1 MLVKTYHYV
10 EGEQQWLYDEENN
23 RYYRRAFHIDL
34 RSGKKGPRGYEFRH
48 FKEIGKSINLSSNMV
63 QKISSNMFDTDSR
76 QSSIDYIY
84 SMINR
89 ESIRAQIR
97 SMLNDNIAYAI
108 VKLQQLKAIV
118 VDDAGN
124 ITSNRYL
131 PSDLIKKYIYD
142 KQSVNVNEL
151 SGNDY
156 YIAIGS
162 AVIQGMSD
170 ISEFE
175 KLCHGDIAYHKNID
189 GVTKRYSGIV
199 STTSLTSEKGTMRNA
214 FDEED
219 RLFDSSTY
227 NSVTLNTTMVVNQ
240 AKYKGE
246 AYRALGLSEDMIKI
260 YLEDNNIKVSI
271 DTSDVLDANG
281 NIKDNYRKA
290 KLINRLLQFR
300 DEKRL
305 KVMINGEPMSDA

>member
-1 MLVKTYHYV
+1 
-10 EGEQQWLYDEENN
+10 LYDEVND

-48 FKEIGKSINLSSNMV
+48 FKDIGKSINLSSNMV

-76 QSSIDYIY
+76 QSSIDYVY
-84 SMINR
+84 NMINR
-89 ESIRAQIR
+89 ESIRKQIR

-108 VKLQQLKAIV
+108 VKLQQLKAII

-131 PSDLIKKYIYD
+131 PSDLIKKYIYG
-142 KQSVNVNEL
+142 KQSVNINEL

-156 YIAIGS
+156 YRAIGS

-199 STTSLTSEKGTMRNA
+199 STTSLTSEKGTIRNA

-219 RLFDSSTY
+219 RLFDSNTY

-246 AYRALGLSEDMIKI
+246 AYRALGLSDDMVKI
-260 YLEDNNIKVSI
+260 YLEDNNIKVNI
-271 DTSDVLDANG
+271 DTSDVLDDNG
-281 NIKDNYRKA
+281 NIKDSYRKA
-290 KLINRLLQFR
+290 KLISRLLQFR
-300 DEKRL
+300 EERRL

>member
-1 MLVKTYHYV
+1 M
-10 EGEQQWLYDEENN
+10 YDEVND

-48 FKEIGKSINLSSNMV
+48 FKDIGKSINLSSNMV

-76 QSSIDYIY
+76 QSSIDYVY
-84 SMINR
+84 DMINR
-89 ESIRAQIR
+89 ESIRKQIR

-108 VKLQQLKAIV
+108 VKLQQLKAII

-131 PSDLIKKYIYD
+131 PSDLIKKYIYG
-142 KQSVNVNEL
+142 KQSVNINEL

-156 YIAIGS
+156 YRAIGS

-199 STTSLTSEKGTMRNA
+199 STTSLTSEKGTIRNA

-219 RLFDSSTY
+219 RLFDSNTY

-246 AYRALGLSEDMIKI
+246 AYRALGLSENMVKI
-260 YLEDNNIKVSI
+260 YLEDNNIKVNI
-271 DTSDVLDANG
+271 DTSDVLDDNG
-281 NIKDNYRKA
+281 NIKDSYRKA
-290 KLINRLLQFR
+290 KLISRLLQFR
-300 DEKRL
+300 EERRL

>member
-1 MLVKTYHYV
+1 
-10 EGEQQWLYDEENN
+10 LYDEVND

-48 FKEIGKSINLSSNMV
+48 FKDIGKSINLSSNMV

-76 QSSIDYIY
+76 QSSIDYVY
-84 SMINR
+84 DMINR
-89 ESIRAQIR
+89 ESIRKQIR

-108 VKLQQLKAIV
+108 VKLQQLKAII

-131 PSDLIKKYIYD
+131 PSDLIKKYIYG
-142 KQSVNVNEL
+142 KQSVNINEL

-156 YIAIGS
+156 YRAIGS

-199 STTSLTSEKGTMRNA
+199 STTSLTSEKGTIRNA

-219 RLFDSSTY
+219 RLFDSNTY

-246 AYRALGLSEDMIKI
+246 AYRALGLSDDMIKI
-260 YLEDNNIKVSI
+260 YLEDNNIKVNI
-271 DTSDVLDANG
+271 DTSDVLDDNG
-281 NIKDNYRKA
+281 NIKDSYRKA
-290 KLINRLLQFR
+290 KLISRLLQFR
-300 DEKRL
+300 EERRL

>member
-1 MLVKTYHYV
+1 
-10 EGEQQWLYDEENN
+10 LYDEVND

-48 FKEIGKSINLSSNMV
+48 FKDIGKSINLSSNMM

-76 QSSIDYIY
+76 QSSIDYVY
-84 SMINR
+84 DMINR
-89 ESIRAQIR
+89 ESIRKQIR

-108 VKLQQLKAIV
+108 VKLQQLKAII

-131 PSDLIKKYIYD
+131 PSDLIKKYIYG
-142 KQSVNVNEL
+142 KQSVNINEL

-156 YIAIGS
+156 YRAIGS

-199 STTSLTSEKGTMRNA
+199 STTSLTSEKGTIRNA

-219 RLFDSSTY
+219 RLFDSNTY

-246 AYRALGLSEDMIKI
+246 AYRALGLSDDMIKI
-260 YLEDNNIKVSI
+260 YLEDNNIKVNI
-271 DTSDVLDANG
+271 DTSDVLDDNG
-281 NIKDNYRKA
+281 NIKDSYRKA
-290 KLINRLLQFR
+290 KLISRLLQFR
-300 DEKRL
+300 EERRL

>member
-1 MLVKTYHYV
+1 
-10 EGEQQWLYDEENN
+10 LYDEVND

-48 FKEIGKSINLSSNMV
+48 FKDIGKSINLSSNMV

-76 QSSIDYIY
+76 QSSIDYVY
-84 SMINR
+84 DMINR
-89 ESIRAQIR
+89 ESIRKQIR

-108 VKLQQLKAIV
+108 VKLQQLKAIM

-131 PSDLIKKYIYD
+131 PSDLIKKYIYG
-142 KQSVNVNEL
+142 KQSVNINEL

-156 YIAIGS
+156 YRAIGS

-199 STTSLTSEKGTMRNA
+199 STTSLTSEKGTIRNA

-219 RLFDSSTY
+219 RLFDSNTY

-246 AYRALGLSEDMIKI
+246 AYRALGLSDDMIKI
-260 YLEDNNIKVSI
+260 YLEDNNIKVNI
-271 DTSDVLDANG
+271 DTSDVLDDNG
-281 NIKDNYRKA
+281 NIKDSYRKA
-290 KLINRLLQFR
+290 KLISRLLQFR
-300 DEKRL
+300 EERRL

>member
-1 MLVKTYHYV
+1 
-10 EGEQQWLYDEENN
+10 LYDEVND

-48 FKEIGKSINLSSNMV
+48 FKDIGKSINLSSNMV
-63 QKISSNMFDTDSR
+63 QKISSNIFDTDSR
-76 QSSIDYIY
+76 QSSIDYVY
-84 SMINR
+84 DMINR
-89 ESIRAQIR
+89 ESIRKQIR

-108 VKLQQLKAIV
+108 VKLQQLKAII

-131 PSDLIKKYIYD
+131 PSDLIKKYIYG
-142 KQSVNVNEL
+142 KQSVNINEL

-156 YIAIGS
+156 YRAIGS

-199 STTSLTSEKGTMRNA
+199 STTSLTSEKGTMRNV

-219 RLFDSSTY
+219 RLFDSNAY

-246 AYRALGLSEDMIKI
+246 AYRALGLSENMVKI
-260 YLEDNNIKVSI
+260 YLEDNNIKVNI
-271 DTSDVLDANG
+271 DTSDVLDADG

-300 DEKRL
+300 EERRL
-305 KVMINGEPMSDA
+305 KVMINGEPMTDA

>member
-1 MLVKTYHYV
+1 
-10 EGEQQWLYDEENN
+10 LYDEVND

-48 FKEIGKSINLSSNMV
+48 FKDIGKSINLSSNMV

-76 QSSIDYIY
+76 QSSIDYVY
-84 SMINR
+84 DMINR
-89 ESIRAQIR
+89 ESIRKQIR

-131 PSDLIKKYIYD
+131 PSDLIKKYIYG
-142 KQSVNVNEL
+142 KQSVNINEL

-156 YIAIGS
+156 YRAIGS

-199 STTSLTSEKGTMRNA
+199 STTSLTSEKGTIRNA

-219 RLFDSSTY
+219 RLFDSNTY

-246 AYRALGLSEDMIKI
+246 AYRALGLSDDMVKI
-260 YLEDNNIKVSI
+260 YLEDNNIKVNI
-271 DTSDVLDANG
+271 DTSDVLDDNG
-281 NIKDNYRKA
+281 NIKDSYRKA
-290 KLINRLLQFR
+290 KLISRLLQFR
-300 DEKRL
+300 EERRL

>member
-1 MLVKTYHYV
+1 M
-10 EGEQQWLYDEENN
+10 YDEVND

-48 FKEIGKSINLSSNMV
+48 FKDIGKSINLSSNMV

-76 QSSIDYIY
+76 QSSIDYVY
-84 SMINR
+84 DMINR
-89 ESIRAQIR
+89 ESIRKQIR

-108 VKLQQLKAIV
+108 VKLQQLKAII

-131 PSDLIKKYIYD
+131 PSDLIKKYIYG
-142 KQSVNVNEL
+142 KQSVNINEL

-156 YIAIGS
+156 YRAIGS

-199 STTSLTSEKGTMRNA
+199 STTSLTSEKGTIRNA

-219 RLFDSSTY
+219 RLFDSNTY

-246 AYRALGLSEDMIKI
+246 AYRALGLSDDMIKI
-260 YLEDNNIKVSI
+260 YLEDNNIKVNI
-271 DTSDVLDANG
+271 DTSDVLDDNG
-281 NIKDNYRKA
+281 NIKDSYRKA
-290 KLINRLLQFR
+290 KLISRLLQFR
-300 DEKRL
+300 EERRL

>member
-1 MLVKTYHYV
+1 M
-10 EGEQQWLYDEENN
+10 YDEVND

-48 FKEIGKSINLSSNMV
+48 FKDIGKSINLSSNMV

-76 QSSIDYIY
+76 QSSIDYVY
-84 SMINR
+84 NMINR
-89 ESIRAQIR
+89 ESIRKQIR

-108 VKLQQLKAIV
+108 VKLQQLKAII

-131 PSDLIKKYIYD
+131 PSDLIKKYIYG
-142 KQSVNVNEL
+142 KQSVNINEL

-156 YIAIGS
+156 YRAIGS

-199 STTSLTSEKGTMRNA
+199 STTSLTSEKGTIRNA

-219 RLFDSSTY
+219 RLFDSNTY

-246 AYRALGLSEDMIKI
+246 AYRALGLSDDMIKI
-260 YLEDNNIKVSI
+260 YLEDNNIKVNI
-271 DTSDVLDANG
+271 DTSDVLDDNG
-281 NIKDNYRKA
+281 NIKDSYRKA
-290 KLINRLLQFR
+290 KLISRLLQFR
-300 DEKRL
+300 EERRL

>member
-1 MLVKTYHYV
+1 M
-10 EGEQQWLYDEENN
+10 YDEVND

-48 FKEIGKSINLSSNMV
+48 FKDIGKSINLSSNMV

-76 QSSIDYIY
+76 QSSIDYVY
-84 SMINR
+84 DMINR
-89 ESIRAQIR
+89 ESIRKQIR

-108 VKLQQLKAIV
+108 VKLQQLKAII

-131 PSDLIKKYIYD
+131 PSDLIKKYIYG
-142 KQSVNVNEL
+142 KQFVNINEL

-156 YIAIGS
+156 YRAVGS

-219 RLFDSSTY
+219 RLFDSNTY

-246 AYRALGLSEDMIKI
+246 AYRALGLSENMVKI
-260 YLEDNNIKVSI
+260 YLEDNNIKVNI
-271 DTSDVLDANG
+271 DTSDVLDADG

-300 DEKRL
+300 EERRL

>member
-1 MLVKTYHYV
+1 
-10 EGEQQWLYDEENN
+10 LYDEVND

-48 FKEIGKSINLSSNMV
+48 FKDIGKSINLSSNMV

-76 QSSIDYIY
+76 QSSIDYVY
-84 SMINR
+84 DMINR
-89 ESIRAQIR
+89 ESIRKQIR

-108 VKLQQLKAIV
+108 VKLQQLKAII

-131 PSDLIKKYIYD
+131 PSDLIKKYIYG
-142 KQSVNVNEL
+142 KQSVNINEL

-156 YIAIGS
+156 YRAIGS

-199 STTSLTSEKGTMRNA
+199 STTSLTSEKGTIRNA

-219 RLFDSSTY
+219 RLFDSNTY

-246 AYRALGLSEDMIKI
+246 AYRALGLSDDMVKI
-260 YLEDNNIKVSI
+260 YLEDNNIKVNI
-271 DTSDVLDANG
+271 DTSDVLDDNG
-281 NIKDNYRKA
+281 NIKDSYRKA
-290 KLINRLLQFR
+290 KLISRLLQFR
-300 DEKRL
+300 EERRL

>member
-1 MLVKTYHYV
+1 
-10 EGEQQWLYDEENN
+10 LYDEVND
-23 RYYRRAFHIDL
+23 RYCRRAFHIDL

-48 FKEIGKSINLSSNMV
+48 FKDIGKSINLSSNMV

-76 QSSIDYIY
+76 QSSIDYVY
-84 SMINR
+84 DMINR
-89 ESIRAQIR
+89 ESIRKQIR

-108 VKLQQLKAIV
+108 VKLQQLKAII

-131 PSDLIKKYIYD
+131 PSDLIKKYIYG
-142 KQSVNVNEL
+142 KQSVNINEL

-156 YIAIGS
+156 YRAIGS

-199 STTSLTSEKGTMRNA
+199 STTSLTSEKGTIRNA

-219 RLFDSSTY
+219 RLFDSNTY

-246 AYRALGLSEDMIKI
+246 AYRALGLSDDMIKI
-260 YLEDNNIKVSI
+260 YLEDNNIKVNI
-271 DTSDVLDANG
+271 DTSDVLDDNG
-281 NIKDNYRKA
+281 NIKDSYRKA
-290 KLINRLLQFR
+290 KLISRLLQFR
-300 DEKRL
+300 EERRL

>member
-1 MLVKTYHYV
+1 
-10 EGEQQWLYDEENN
+10 
-23 RYYRRAFHIDL
+23 
-34 RSGKKGPRGYEFRH
+34 
-48 FKEIGKSINLSSNMV
+48 MV

-76 QSSIDYIY
+76 QSSIDYVY
-84 SMINR
+84 DMINR
-89 ESIRAQIR
+89 ESIRKQIR

-108 VKLQQLKAIV
+108 VKLQQLKAII

-131 PSDLIKKYIYD
+131 PSDLIKKYIYG
-142 KQSVNVNEL
+142 KQSVNINEL

-156 YIAIGS
+156 YRAIGS

-199 STTSLTSEKGTMRNA
+199 STTSLTSEKGTMRNV

-219 RLFDSSTY
+219 RLFDSNTY

-246 AYRALGLSEDMIKI
+246 AYRALGLSENMVKI
-260 YLEDNNIKVSI
+260 YLEDNNIKVNI
-271 DTSDVLDANG
+271 DTSDVLDADG

-300 DEKRL
+300 EERRL

>member
-1 MLVKTYHYV
+1 
-10 EGEQQWLYDEENN
+10 
-23 RYYRRAFHIDL
+23 
-34 RSGKKGPRGYEFRH
+34 
-48 FKEIGKSINLSSNMV
+48 
-63 QKISSNMFDTDSR
+63 MFDTDSR
-76 QSSIDYIY
+76 QSSIDYVY
-84 SMINR
+84 NMINR
-89 ESIRAQIR
+89 ESIRKQIR

-108 VKLQQLKAIV
+108 VKLQQLKAII

-131 PSDLIKKYIYD
+131 PSDLIKKYIYG
-142 KQSVNVNEL
+142 KQSVNINEL

-156 YIAIGS
+156 YRAIGS

-199 STTSLTSEKGTMRNA
+199 STTSLTSEKGTIRNA

-219 RLFDSSTY
+219 RLFDSNTY

-246 AYRALGLSEDMIKI
+246 AYRALGLSDDMIKI
-260 YLEDNNIKVSI
+260 YLEDNNIKVNI
-271 DTSDVLDANG
+271 DTSDVLDDNG
-281 NIKDNYRKA
+281 NIKDSYRKA
-290 KLINRLLQFR
+290 KLISRLLQFR
-300 DEKRL
+300 EERRL

>member
-1 MLVKTYHYV
+1 M
-10 EGEQQWLYDEENN
+10 YDEVND

-48 FKEIGKSINLSSNMV
+48 FKDIGKSINLSSNMV

-76 QSSIDYIY
+76 QSSIDYVY
-84 SMINR
+84 DMINR
-89 ESIRAQIR
+89 ESIRKQIR

-108 VKLQQLKAIV
+108 VKLQQLKAII

-131 PSDLIKKYIYD
+131 PSDLIKKYIYG
-142 KQSVNVNEL
+142 KQSVNINEL

-156 YIAIGS
+156 YRAIGS

-199 STTSLTSEKGTMRNA
+199 STTSLTSEKGTIRNA

-219 RLFDSSTY
+219 RLFDSNTY

-246 AYRALGLSEDMIKI
+246 AYRALGLPENMVKI
-260 YLEDNNIKVSI
+260 YLEDNNIKVNI
-271 DTSDVLDANG
+271 DTSDVLDADG

-300 DEKRL
+300 EERRL

>member
-1 MLVKTYHYV
+1 
-10 EGEQQWLYDEENN
+10 LYDEVND

-48 FKEIGKSINLSSNMV
+48 FKDIGKSINLSSNMV

-76 QSSIDYIY
+76 QSSIDYVY
-84 SMINR
+84 DMINR
-89 ESIRAQIR
+89 ESIRKQIR

-108 VKLQQLKAIV
+108 VKLQQLKAII

-131 PSDLIKKYIYD
+131 PSDLIKKYIYG
-142 KQSVNVNEL
+142 KQSANVNEL

-156 YIAIGS
+156 YRAIGS

-199 STTSLTSEKGTMRNA
+199 STTSLTSEKGTMRNV

-219 RLFDSSTY
+219 RLFDSNTY

-246 AYRALGLSEDMIKI
+246 AYRALGLSENMVKI
-260 YLEDNNIKVSI
+260 YLEDNNIKVNI
-271 DTSDVLDANG
+271 DTSDVLDADG

-300 DEKRL
+300 EERRL

>member
-1 MLVKTYHYV
+1 
-10 EGEQQWLYDEENN
+10 LYDEVND

-48 FKEIGKSINLSSNMV
+48 FKDIGKSINLSSNMV

-76 QSSIDYIY
+76 QSSIDYVY
-84 SMINR
+84 DMINR
-89 ESIRAQIR
+89 ESIRKQIR
-97 SMLNDNIAYAI
+97 GMLNDNIAYAI
-108 VKLQQLKAIV
+108 VKLQQLKAII

-131 PSDLIKKYIYD
+131 PSDLIKKYIYG
-142 KQSVNVNEL
+142 KQSVNINEL

-156 YIAIGS
+156 YRAIGS

-199 STTSLTSEKGTMRNA
+199 STTSLTSEKGTIRNA

-219 RLFDSSTY
+219 RLFDSNTY

-246 AYRALGLSEDMIKI
+246 AYRALGLSDDMIKI
-260 YLEDNNIKVSI
+260 YLEDNNIKVNI
-271 DTSDVLDANG
+271 DTSDVLDDNG
-281 NIKDNYRKA
+281 NIKDSYRKA
-290 KLINRLLQFR
+290 KLISRLLQFR
-300 DEKRL
+300 EERRL

>member
-1 MLVKTYHYV
+1 
-10 EGEQQWLYDEENN
+10 LYDEVND

-48 FKEIGKSINLSSNMV
+48 FKDIGKSINLSSNMV

-76 QSSIDYIY
+76 QSSIDYVY
-84 SMINR
+84 DMINR
-89 ESIRAQIR
+89 ESIRKQIR

-108 VKLQQLKAIV
+108 VKLQQLKAII

-131 PSDLIKKYIYD
+131 PSDLIKKYIYG
-142 KQSVNVNEL
+142 KQFVNINEL

-156 YIAIGS
+156 YRAVGS

-219 RLFDSSTY
+219 RLFDSNTY

-246 AYRALGLSEDMIKI
+246 AYRALGLSENMVKI
-260 YLEDNNIKVSI
+260 YLEDNNIKVNI
-271 DTSDVLDANG
+271 DTSDVLDADG

-300 DEKRL
+300 EERRL

>member
-1 MLVKTYHYV
+1 
-10 EGEQQWLYDEENN
+10 LYDEVND

-48 FKEIGKSINLSSNMV
+48 FKDIGKSINLSSNMV

-76 QSSIDYIY
+76 QSSIDYVY
-84 SMINR
+84 DMINR
-89 ESIRAQIR
+89 ESIRKQIR

-108 VKLQQLKAIV
+108 VKLQQLKAII

-131 PSDLIKKYIYD
+131 PSDLIKKYIYG
-142 KQSVNVNEL
+142 KQSVNINEL

-156 YIAIGS
+156 YRAIGS

-199 STTSLTSEKGTMRNA
+199 STTSLTSEKGTIRNA

-219 RLFDSSTY
+219 RLFDSNTY
-227 NSVTLNTTMVVNQ
+227 NSVTLNTTMIVNQ

-246 AYRALGLSEDMIKI
+246 AYRALGLSDDMIKI
-260 YLEDNNIKVSI
+260 YLEDNNIKVNI
-271 DTSDVLDANG
+271 DTSDVLDDNG
-281 NIKDNYRKA
+281 NIKDSYRKA
-290 KLINRLLQFR
+290 KLISRLLQFR
-300 DEKRL
+300 EERRL